1 MPKTNFRTLFYTIIM
16 ASVMVYGM
24 VAYNIVL
31 NTGSM
36 QNWVFLA
43 VFHEWPIM
51 TVIAIL
57 LELVF
62 VGKLAM
68 KVAFR
73 LVNPRA
79 KPARP
84 ALCFAISAASVWLMC
99 PCMSF
104 FATLLF
110 KDSHN
115 AQFFAIWVQTTVM
128 NFPMALLWQFF
139 ATGPLVRRI
148 FGLLFR
154 ENADKSSAAEME
166 SVQG

>member
-1 MPKTNFRTLFYTIIM
+1 MPKNKFQDVIYTIIM

-57 LELVF
+57 LELV
-62 VGKLAM
+62 
-68 KVAFR
+68 AFR
-73 LVNPRA
+73 LVNPREA
-79 KPARP
+79 SQTSIM
-84 ALCFAISAASVWLMC
+84 LAISAASVWLMC

-139 ATGPLVRRI
+139 AAGPLVRRI

>member
-1 MPKTNFRTLFYTIIM
+1 MPKNKFQDVIYTIIM

-68 KVAFR
+68 KVM
-73 LVNPRA
+73 L
-79 KPARP
+79 
-84 ALCFAISAASVWLMC
+84 AISAASVWLMC

-139 ATGPLVRRI
+139 AAGPLVRRI

-154 ENADKSSAAEME
+154 ENADKSSATEME

>member
-1 MPKTNFRTLFYTIIM
+1 
-16 ASVMVYGM
+16 
-24 VAYNIVL
+24 
-31 NTGSM
+31 
-36 QNWVFLA
+36 
-43 VFHEWPIM
+43 M

-73 LVNPRA
+73 LVNPREA
-79 KPARP
+79 SQTSIM
-84 ALCFAISAASVWLMC
+84 LAISAASVWLMC

-115 AQFFAIWVQTTVM
+115 AQFVAIWIQTTVM
-128 NFPMALLWQFF
+128 NFPMALLWQF
-139 ATGPLVRRI
+139 I

-154 ENADKSSAAEME
+154 ENADKSSATEME

>member
-1 MPKTNFRTLFYTIIM
+1 MPKNKFQDVVFTIIM

-31 NTGSM
+31 NTGSLE
-36 QNWVFLA
+36 NWVF
-43 VFHEWPIM
+43 EWPIM
-51 TVIAIL
+51 VLIAIA

-62 VGKLAM
+62 VGRLAM

-73 LVNPRA
+73 LVNPREA
-79 KPARP
+79 GQTQIM
-84 ALCFAISAASVWLMC
+84 LAISAASVWIMC

-115 AQFFAIWVQTTVM
+115 AQFLAIWIQTTVM
-128 NFPMALLWQFF
+128 NFPMALLLQFF
-139 ATGPLVRRI
+139 FAGPITRRI
-148 FGLLFR
+148 FGALFR
-154 ENADKSSAAEME
+154 EKNAAPAPQTER
-166 SVQG
+166 G

>member
-1 MPKTNFRTLFYTIIM
+1 MPKNKFQDVIYTIIM

-62 VGKLAM
+62 VGML
-68 KVAFR
+68 
-73 LVNPRA
+73 
-79 KPARP
+79 
-84 ALCFAISAASVWLMC
+84 AISAASVWLMC

-139 ATGPLVRRI
+139 AAGPLVRRI

>member
-1 MPKTNFRTLFYTIIM
+1 MPKNKFQDVVFTIIM

-31 NTGSM
+31 NTGSL

-43 VFHEWPIM
+43 TFSEWKIM

-57 LELVF
+57 LELLF

-73 LVNPRA
+73 LVNPREA
-79 KPARP
+79 SPTSVM
-84 ALCFAISAASVWLMC
+84 LAISAASVWLMC

-115 AQFFAIWVQTTVM
+115 AQFLAIWIQTTVM
-128 NFPMALLWQFF
+128 NFPMALLFQFF
-139 ATGPLVRRI
+139 FAGPVTRRI
-148 FGLLFR
+148 FGALFR
-154 ENADKSSAAEME
+154 EKSAAPAPQTER
-166 SVQG
+166 G

>member
-1 MPKTNFRTLFYTIIM
+1 MPKNKFQDVVFTIIM

-31 NTGSM
+31 NTGSLE
-36 QNWVFLA
+36 NWVFGA

-51 TVIAIL
+51 VLIAIA

-62 VGKLAM
+62 VGRLAM

-73 LVNPRA
+73 LVNPREA
-79 KPARP
+79 GQTQIMLAN
-84 ALCFAISAASVWLMC
+84 SAASVWIMC

-115 AQFFAIWVQTTVM
+115 AQFLAIWIQTTVM
-128 NFPMALLWQFF
+128 NFPMALLLQFF
-139 ATGPLVRRI
+139 FAGPITRRI
-148 FGLLFR
+148 FGALFR
-154 ENADKSSAAEME
+154 EKNAAPAPQTER
-166 SVQG
+166 G